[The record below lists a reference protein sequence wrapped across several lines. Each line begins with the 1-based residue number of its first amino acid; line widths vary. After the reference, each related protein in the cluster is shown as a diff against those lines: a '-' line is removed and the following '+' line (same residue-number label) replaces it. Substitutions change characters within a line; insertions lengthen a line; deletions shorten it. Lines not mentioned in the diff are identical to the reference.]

1 MKTNIT
7 KIFSLTV
14 AAAITASC
22 ASCSLIPGM
31 GSSAKTEDIVDAAD
45 AFAKVLV
52 SCDAGKIA
60 TYTNEEKDSSAVED
74 LEAILSSED
83 YTDEQ
88 MDIAEAVADTI
99 EYEIDEDSVKI
110 DKDEAS

>member
-22 ASCSLIPGM
+22 ASCSMIPGM
-31 GSSAKTEDIVDAAD
+31 GSGAKTEDIVDAAD

-52 SCDAGKIA
+52 SCDADKIA
-60 TYTNEEKDSSAVED
+60 TYTNEEKDSSSVED
-74 LEAILSSED
+74 LEAILD
-83 YTDEQ
+83 N
-88 MDIAEAVADTI
+88 
-99 EYEIDEDSVKI
+99 
-110 DKDEAS
+110 